1 MNTISQNSID
11 LPSLTH
17 PDAWETPILFNE
29 FETTDIPAYL
39 LPSVFGK
46 FATELAHTTETP
58 ESLSVMTI
66 LGVISTAIAKRFVV
80 SPKEGWLEP
89 INIYTII
96 ALPPANHKS
105 LVLQRCT
112 KPLVEWEK
120 EQSLTL
126 EADIKRQ
133 RSERKTQEKIIEG
146 LRIKAAKTKDSLEQ
160 QNLIHEITTQ
170 EANLKEIAAL
180 PLLFINDATPES
192 LTHLVH
198 EQGGRLGIFS
208 DEGGI
213 LETLAGLYSNG
224 VANIDI
230 LLKGIDG
237 GEVRLQR
244 KDRSFRLNPYL
255 TIVLTVQPSIIQTMG
270 DKHAYAGNGTLER
283 FLYVLPKSKLGY
295 RTHATP
301 PVSAMIENA
310 YRTRMRELLD
320 QSSFAEEKK
329 QASPYV
335 LKLAPSALADWRN
348 FQSMIE
354 QQLRPDGKF
363 SSCQGWAGKICG
375 FALRIAGL
383 LHVAEQ
389 DIQSLTITDTTMA
402 HALQIASLLTEHA
415 TAAFGLM
422 GIDQTS
428 EDAKNVFQWI
438 KSRNEPSFTQSEIVL
453 AMRNKKLGKPERL
466 LKAMQLLHERNII
479 SAPIK
484 LTTTRKPT
492 TLHYVNPMLTLSAK

>member
-1 MNTISQNSID
+1 MNTMPNSSID
-11 LPSLTH
+11 LPSLAD
-17 PDAWETPILFNE
+17 PDAWDSPILFNE
-29 FETTDIPAYL
+29 FETADIPARF

-46 FATELAHTTETP
+46 FATELANTTETP
-58 ESLSVMTI
+58 EALSVMTI
-66 LGVISTAIAKRFVV
+66 LGVLSTAIAKRFVV

-89 INIYTII
+89 VNIYTLI

-105 LVLQRCT
+105 FVLQRCT

-120 EQSLTL
+120 EQSLKTD
-126 EADIKRQ
+126 ANIKRQ

-146 LRIKAAKTKDSLEQ
+146 LRIKAAKAKDPLEQ
-160 QNLIHEITTQ
+160 QHLIHEIT
-170 EANLKEIAAL
+170 LKEESLTEIMAP

-192 LTHLVH
+192 LTTLVH

-224 VANIDI
+224 VANVDI

-237 GEVRLQR
+237 GEVRVRR
-244 KDRSFRLNPYL
+244 KDRSLMLNPYL
-255 TIVLTVQPSIIQTMG
+255 TIVLTVQPSVIQNMG
-270 DKHAYAGNGTLER
+270 DKHAYTGNGALER

-295 RTHATP
+295 RTHTTP
-301 PVSAMIENA
+301 PLSAKIENA
-310 YRTRMRELLD
+310 YHARTRELLN
-320 QSSFAEEKK
+320 QFSGIGEEKLT
-329 QASPYV
+329 SPYV
-335 LKLAPSALADWRN
+335 LKLTPTALADWRD
-348 FQSMIE
+348 FQTMIE
-354 QQLRPDGKF
+354 EQLRPNGKF
-363 SSCQGWAGKICG
+363 SACQGWAGKICG

-389 DIQSLTITDTTMA
+389 GAQGLVITDTTMA
-402 HALQIASLLTEHA
+402 HALQIATLLAEHA
-415 TAAFGLM
+415 TVAFGLM
-422 GIDQTS
+422 GIDQTT
-428 EDAKNVFQWI
+428 EDAKTVFQWI
-438 KSRNEPSFTQSEIVL
+438 KSRNERSFTQSEIVL

-479 SAPIK
+479 SAPIR

-492 TLHYVNPMLTLSAK
+492 TLYYANPMLTFGAT